1 MKIKRFFAPDTRK
14 ALRQV
19 QKELG
24 PDAIIISNRQVDDGV
39 EVIAAIDYASE
50 LLENGE
56 LDTAQAT
63 RLPDSHVPA
72 DPAPEAPAPEA
83 APAAP
88 SGPAA
93 RETAPRTPPA
103 GEAPAEPAVAPAADG
118 KPLPLPEDRDLVF
131 ERFMKS
137 AKAAPQTPAGPAAE
151 PAAPATGQAGAA
163 PSAAPRPEGATG
175 TARPTGATPGQAA
188 AGSDNAETVIRNMR
202 AEINKLRGLMES
214 QFTSLHAGQWSQN
227 SPIRSNLLR
236 QLTRLGLSPQYAGQL
251 IASLGDV
258 EARTPQLATRD
269 ALAKLAEEIKV
280 TGDDILCQGGS
291 VVLLGPAGAGKTT
304 TIAKLANRYAKL
316 HDHSDVILVSTDNH
330 RVGAHEQLLAY
341 SRLLNIPVLRA
352 RDDAELEQILIAT
365 ADKGL
370 VLVDCGS
377 LTQQDL
383 RQPERLPS
391 LRVQAPRPLRHYLV
405 LPATYQIPTQERVLS
420 SLAPHLAGC
429 IVSKVD
435 EAANLGGALTA
446 TIRTGVPI
454 AYWADGPK
462 VTAHLH
468 PAEPRHLLAKAVAM
482 VRNQDFV
489 PDEDPAGIR
498 PGAGRPLTQ

>member
-50 LLENGE
+50 LLEHGE

-63 RLPDSHVPA
+63 RMPDSHVPA
-72 DPAPEAPAPEA
+72 DPAPEAPAAEAAPATPAAPEA
-83 APAAP
+83 APQAAP
-88 SGPAA
+88 AA
-93 RETAPRTPPA
+93 ET
-103 GEAPAEPAVAPAADG
+103 PAEPAAAAAADG

-137 AKAAPQTPAGPAAE
+137 AKAAPQTPAGSAAQATDQPAAAQTA
-151 PAAPATGQAGAA
+151 AAPGATQPAGPAGPNPTAGA
-163 PSAAPRPEGATG
+163 
-175 TARPTGATPGQAA
+175 TAGQAA
-188 AGSDNAETVIRNMR
+188 SGSDNAEAVIRNMR

-258 EARTPQLATRD
+258 ESRTPQLATRD
-269 ALAKLAEEIKV
+269 ALARLTEEIKV
-280 TGDDILCQGGS
+280 TGDDILRQGGS

-316 HDHSDVILVSTDNH
+316 HDRSDVILVSTDNH

-391 LRVQAPRPLRHYLV
+391 LRIQAPRPLRHYLV

-420 SLAPHLAGC
+420 SLASHLAGC

-489 PDEDPAGIR
+489 PDEDPAGAR
-498 PGAGRPLTQ
+498 PEAGRPLTQ